1 MALYPYGFSPSDPQ
15 AQSYHEKK
23 KKKISPMEIEHPTFH
38 SNLKETAI
46 TKRSLKRYNI

>member
-15 AQSYHEKK
+15 SQSYHG

-46 TKRSLKRYNI
+46 TKRSLKRYDI